1 MSKMSDLSYD
11 LQQAA
16 MIIADHNYDLRME
29 NEALRKEI
37 KELRTVL
44 EKITMKAVEKARR
57 DTLGNCGND

>member
-1 MSKMSDLSYD
+1 MSKMSELSYD

-44 EKITMKAVEKARR
+44 EKIAMKAVEKARR

>member
-1 MSKMSDLSYD
+1 MSKMSELSYD

-44 EKITMKAVEKARR
+44 EKITMKALEKARR

>member
-1 MSKMSDLSYD
+1 MSKMSELSYD

-37 KELRTVL
+37 KELRIAL
-44 EKITMKAVEKARR
+44 QKITMKAVEKARR

>member
-1 MSKMSDLSYD
+1 MGKMSELSYD

-37 KELRTVL
+37 KELRIAL
-44 EKITMKAVEKARR
+44 QKITMKAVEKARR
-57 DTLGNCGND
+57 DTIGNCGND

>member
-1 MSKMSDLSYD
+1 MSKMSELSYD

-37 KELRTVL
+37 KELRTAL
-44 EKITMKAVEKARR
+44 QKITMKALEKARR